1 MEDRLPAIRQPG
13 SDLGRQGTLA
23 WRNKFVKQAG
33 SLLAEPG
40 LSLDESV
47 HRAKRLRNP

>member
-13 SDLGRQGTLA
+13 SGPRLQGTLA

-33 SLLAEPG
+33 SLLAELG